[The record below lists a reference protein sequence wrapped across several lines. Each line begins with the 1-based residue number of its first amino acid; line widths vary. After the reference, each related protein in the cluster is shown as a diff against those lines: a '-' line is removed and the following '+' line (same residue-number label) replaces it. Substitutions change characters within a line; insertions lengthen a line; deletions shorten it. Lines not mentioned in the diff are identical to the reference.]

1 MCFIKKVPEPEATA
15 EWNDGV
21 ATSTADAAASAD
33 ASDSSDA
40 GASQSTSITVTENA
54 DGTTTVTGGSTGV
67 VPNERILAT
76 FDE

>member
-21 ATSTADAAASAD
+21 ATSTETTASTGAD

-40 GASQSTSITVTENA
+40 GAS
-54 DGTTTVTGGSTGV
+54 
-67 VPNERILAT
+67 
-76 FDE
+76 